1 MNKFFQRPTGRENIT
16 TRGWYDKWYAYMYG
30 DALAKRGVQYRN
42 VFLDDFIKMKKKS
55 KIKKNISNKTDNNP
69 ANISIMKGDSKPNND
84 VSNDIHIGRQV
95 GMPEEAQH
103 RITFADFRKQSRGYI
118 KIPVRFQQFGD
129 SSDNTLSLMGY
140 KIF

>member
-55 KIKKNISNKTDNNP
+55 KIKKIISTKTDKNPVNIST
-69 ANISIMKGDSKPNND
+69 MQGDSTPNNV
-84 VSNDIHIGRQV
+84 VSKQIIVGDQL

-103 RITFADFRKQSRGYI
+103 RITFADFRKQTRE
-118 KIPVRFQQFGD
+118 F
-129 SSDNTLSLMGY
+129 
-140 KIF
+140 